1 MNDAIFPKSYVTLFQ
16 LKGATFTLKK
26 YKQIKIMLTII
37 KDLPG
42 NVLGVSGE
50 GKITGKDYE
59 TVLIPTIA
67 EKFKANKKLRMLYH
81 LGVNFTGFDLSAM
94 LDDAKMGM
102 KHLSAWD
109 RIALVSDHEVI
120 NTFAKFF
127 GHMMSCELRIF
138 KNAEM
143 GVAKKWISEK

>member
-1 MNDAIFPKSYVTLFQ
+1 VNNVIFSESYITLIQ
-16 LKGATFTLKK
+16 SKVATFTLKK

-37 KDLPG
+37 NDLPD

-59 TVLIPTIA
+59 TVLIPAIA
-67 EKFKANKKLRMLYH
+67 EKFKTNKKLRMLYH
-81 LGVNFTGFDLSAM
+81 LGVDFTGFDLSAM

-109 RIALVSDHEVI
+109 RIALVSDHEMI

-127 GHMMSCELRIF
+127 GHMLSCELRIF

-143 GVAKKWISEK
+143 GEAKKWITE

>member
-1 MNDAIFPKSYVTLFQ
+1 MNNVIFSESYVTLIQ
-16 LKGATFTLKK
+16 LNVVTFTLAK
-26 YKQIKIMLTII
+26 YIQIKIMLTII
-37 KDLPG
+37 NDLPD

-59 TVLIPTIA
+59 TVLIPATE
-67 EKFKANKKLRMLYH
+67 EKLKANKKVRMIYQ
-81 LGVNFTGFDLSAM
+81 LGTKFTGFELTAM

-109 RIALVSDHEVI
+109 RIALVSDHEMI

-127 GHMMSCELRIF
+127 GHMLSCELRIF

-143 GVAKKWISEK
+143 GEAKKWISRE